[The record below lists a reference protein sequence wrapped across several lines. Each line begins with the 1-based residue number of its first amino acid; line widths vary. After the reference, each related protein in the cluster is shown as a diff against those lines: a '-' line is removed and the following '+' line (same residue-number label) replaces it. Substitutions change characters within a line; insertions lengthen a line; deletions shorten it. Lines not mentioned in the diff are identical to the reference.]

1 MIANS
6 KAPAAIGDDL
16 AKDDTKMTVAGDKI
30 YLNDTTKYVKVEDDG
45 KDIGVTTAV
54 GGTSAKK
61 NNNSNETTA
70 IAITK
75 ADGKNK
81 VASYVILVSDKFS
94 GSSDDVVFV
103 KEVSKDKI
111 SYKDKDGEYQT
122 GYNVELYY
130 LDGTGKI
137 ENATVE
143 GSTAPAI
150 GFYTWDNSDDAE
162 GVIALDK
169 YEQALNSQYTGVSGT
184 VDYDDETGFAG
195 LNVSGETYTPALV
208 LTGVYNNALSV
219 AQLTAVSGAKV
230 NLNDV
235 DFAENV
241 IIGDNR
247 DKDDRDADVYT
258 SEITSV
264 SALKTAIDRSND
276 KSGAVKAVV
285 FYDDGK
291 VTMVYVLEVAN
302 AGNSG
307 DPEDETTATVTG
319 VKAETGTNNGEL
331 KITVD
336 AQKGNVDTKA
346 NVTLY
351 VLNNA
356 GTFTEL
362 GDYTV
367 TIAKNSTSGTY
378 TVTGLNS
385 GVQYKVVCGAY
396 TALGTAK

>member
-1 MIANS
+1 MITLDAYTQALS
-6 KAPAAIGDDL
+6 SQFSDI
-16 AKDDTKMTVAGDKI
+16 AKDA
-30 YLNDTTKYVKVEDDG
+30 N
-45 KDIGVTTAV
+45 
-54 GGTSAKK
+54 
-61 NNNSNETTA
+61 
-70 IAITK
+70 
-75 ADGKNK
+75 
-81 VASYVILVSDKFS
+81 
-94 GSSDDVVFV
+94 
-103 KEVSKDKI
+103 
-111 SYKDKDGEYQT
+111 
-122 GYNVELYY
+122 
-130 LDGTGKI
+130 
-137 ENATVE
+137 
-143 GSTAPAI
+143 
-150 GFYTWDNSDDAE
+150 
-162 GVIALDK
+162 
-169 YEQALNSQYTGVSGT
+169 
-184 VDYDDETGFAG
+184 YDDETGYYG
-195 LNVSGETYTPALV
+195 LALNSDKDDYTV
-208 LTGVYNNALSV
+208 GCQLTGVYNNALS
-219 AQLTAVSGAKV
+219 AKEFTANGHNVY
-230 NLNDV
+230 LNDV